1 MKNNIKTIA
10 DIKGIKMSSLAS
22 RLNIS
27 NSYMSNI
34 ASGRNEIQP
43 KLLEKLSSIL
53 NCSKD
58 QIMGLED
65 ISESIYSVN
74 IHDFNRNYTKIT
86 LDIIDEICDK
96 YGMSFNNEELSTI
109 INDIYKIVTKFLS
122 EDFDRKQMF
131 NIMQENQKK
140 PIIQGVDIV
149 PLVIEKTSQ

>member
-43 KLLEKLSSIL
+43 ALLEKLPSIL
-53 NCSKD
+53 NCSKE
-58 QIMGLED
+58 QIVGQED
-65 ISESIYSVN
+65 ISSLMYSID
-74 IHDFNRNYTKIT
+74 IPDFNRNYIKIT

-96 YGMSFNNEELSTI
+96 YGMSFNNEELSKI
-109 INDIYKIVTKFLS
+109 LSDIYKIVAKFLS
-122 EDFDRKQMF
+122 EDFDKKEMF
-131 NIMQENQKK
+131 NIMQEDIKN
-140 PIIQGVDIV
+140 PIIKGVDIV
-149 PLVIEKTSQ
+149 PLVIAKTP